1 MTWFAHVEGQRTLLA
16 PGFTY
21 TVGRDGQCDIVVT
34 RSNRVSRHH
43 LTISVSDDGAF
54 WSLQDFSTN
63 GCATHEGLISS
74 ANGTQPLLLQLGGAQ
89 GPLLLITRDRDGST
103 QGIPAPTWPERKHV
117 ADSGSTDRMQ
127 LGKVTRFG
135 RAADNDVVI
144 DSLLASPHH
153 AHVLQDGLSLS
164 VVDLASARG
173 TFVNGR
179 RVARQELRPGDSVSM
194 GGQVFRVETDGRLE
208 RVALTSGTAMEVRDV
223 SVTAGPVTLLHNVSL
238 DIAPRTLTAVVGPS
252 GSGKSTLLGAL
263 TGLRPAAHG
272 SVLLDGQSLY
282 ATYAEWRYRIGFVP
296 QQDLVPPQL
305 TVREALSYAAKL
317 RFPKDTSSAEREA
330 RIQEVLVELKLSER
344 ADLRIDRLS
353 GGQRKRV
360 SVALELLTKPPILYL
375 DEPTSG
381 LDPGLDQQLMLLL
394 RELADDGRSVIVVTH
409 AMDNL
414 NLCDNVL
421 VLAAGGYVAFYG
433 PPEEAPAYFGANDW
447 PGLFVALESRTGS
460 DWARRFTDHE
470 TSREHTAESTR
481 RIGEPSPLPENR
493 SEGGLRQLATLI
505 ARTWRVTISD
515 RAYLAL
521 LVALPLVLAALG
533 FLVGSSFGLGPGDPP
548 AGLNPDARILILIL
562 ILGATFTGGATS
574 IQELVKERVIYQ
586 RERAVGLSRGAY
598 VLSKAVVL
606 GLIAALQGAVFAALT
621 LAGRPGPQNELLF
634 GWGTGEVIAVISLL
648 AFTSCMLGLALSAVL
663 PSRESTLP
671 VLVIVTM
678 LQIVLS
684 GAIPLRW
691 PSIDNVIGS
700 VIPAA
705 WAFKAC
711 AALTDLD
718 ALLGPSAE
726 QDWPSN
732 TSAVTSALGVLGS
745 MAIIFVAAA
754 ILLLKRSDPGR
765 R

>member
-1 MTWFAHVEGQRTLLA
+1 MTWFAHLEGQRTLLA

-21 TVGRDGQCDIVVT
+21 TVGRDAQCDIVAT
-34 RSNRVSRHH
+34 GSNRVSRHH

-63 GCATHEGLISS
+63 GCATHEGLVSS

-89 GPLLLITRDRDGST
+89 GPLLFITRDRDGST
-103 QGIPAPTWPERKHV
+103 HGIPAPVWPERKPV

-135 RAADNDVVI
+135 RASDNDVVI

-153 AHVLQDGLSLS
+153 AHVLQDGLNLS

-208 RVALTSGTAMEVRDV
+208 RVALTSGTSMEVRDV
-223 SVTAGPVTLLHNVSL
+223 SVKAGPITLLHNVSL
-238 DIAPRTLTAVVGPS
+238 DISPRSLTAVVGPS

-263 TGLRPAAHG
+263 TGLRPAAQG
-272 SVLLDGQSLY
+272 AVLLDGQSLY

-317 RFPKDTSSAEREA
+317 RFPKDTSAGERDA

-421 VLAAGGYVAFYG
+421 VLAAGGHVAYYG
-433 PPEEAPAYFGANDW
+433 PPEQAPVYFGAHDW
-447 PGLFVALESRTGS
+447 PGLFVALEGRTGAE
-460 DWARRFTDHE
+460 WAQRFTDHE
-470 TSREHTAESTR
+470 TSREHTAENTR
-481 RIGEPSPLPENR
+481 KQRESSPLPENR

-634 GWGTGEVIAVISLL
+634 GWGTGEVITVISLL

-691 PSIDNVIGS
+691 PSIDNVIGT

-705 WAFKAC
+705 WAFKAL

-718 ALLGPSAE
+718 ALLGPGAE
-726 QDWPSN
+726 QDWPSDV
-732 TSAVTSALGVLGS
+732 SAVTSALGVLVL

-754 ILLLKRSDPGR
+754 VFLLKRSDPGR